1 MGKNEEIRK
10 IAKIGEMGE
19 MGGSAKMAKMPKM
32 PKYPKIGF
40 LGKYPKIE
48 ILATTM
54 ANTQGR
60 LDVIIILKTTP
71 GSSLNGCSYPQLFLT
86 IL

>member
-1 MGKNEEIRK
+1 MGKM
-10 IAKIGEMGE
+10 AKIGEMGEMGE

-60 LDVIIILKTTP
+60 LDVIIIFKITP
-71 GSSLNGCSYPQLFLT
+71 GSSLNGCSYIQLFLT

>member
-1 MGKNEEIRK
+1 MGKM
-10 IAKIGEMGE
+10 AKIGEMGE

-60 LDVIIILKTTP
+60 LDVIIIFKITP
-71 GSSLNGCSYPQLFLT
+71 GSSLNGCSYIQLFLT

>member
-1 MGKNEEIRK
+1 M
-10 IAKIGEMGE
+10 AKIGEMGE

-48 ILATTM
+48 ILATT
-54 ANTQGR
+54 ATNTQGR
-60 LDVIIILKTTP
+60 LDVIIIFKTTP
-71 GSSLNGCSYPQLFLT
+71 GSSLNGCSYLQLFLT